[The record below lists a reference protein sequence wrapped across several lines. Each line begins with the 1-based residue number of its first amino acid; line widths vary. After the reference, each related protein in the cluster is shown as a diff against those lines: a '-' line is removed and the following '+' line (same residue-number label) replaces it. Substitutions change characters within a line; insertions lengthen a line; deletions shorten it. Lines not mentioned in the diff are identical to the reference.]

1 VIRVAAHSQA
11 SVRGVAFVKDGCAA
25 MSVTWEV
32 ASPTAETLIALTQ
45 IGVQITGKIVFSVPT
60 DDPELIA
67 EVERLFAEKGVVLV
81 RVPSGERSG
90 GTGGGGSPAAF
101 GIACNVSP

>member
-1 VIRVAAHSQA
+1 
-11 SVRGVAFVKDGCAA
+11 

-32 ASPTAETLIALTQ
+32 ASPTAETLIALTEL
-45 IGVQITGKIVFSVPT
+45 GVQITGKVLFSLPT

-67 EVERLFAEKGVVLV
+67 EVERLFAEKGVMLV

-90 GTGGGGSPAAF
+90 GSAGGGSPGAF
-101 GIACNVSP
+101 GIARNVSP